1 MIKLSA
7 HNPSFNCLSL
17 LIAVPIIISLCF
29 SVVTADEQKE
39 RDGVLMRMQMTESYL
54 KSKTASRIEES
65 GNEEA
70 IQLLGKAR
78 QLLNKGKQELEQ
90 GNLASAKEQL
100 SLSIQTFT
108 AAGAANSGNQD
119 SRKKLASE
127 VGSLQS
133 EIDSYLVSFRSALE
147 EKGPS
152 MAGLLDQQYVESLLA
167 SSQKSKSTGDYKSA
181 ISNLTT
187 AKNLVVDALIKIRNN
202 ETVVYTVEF
211 QTPADEF
218 RYEQERFYE
227 YVSLSDTILEKDEIS
242 EGKVKLFNMQKKAGL
257 QISEEAEALAN
268 QGDFE
273 SAISRMEDAVKKMVQ
288 GLRLLGIQLSM

>member
-1 MIKLSA
+1 M
-7 HNPSFNCLSL
+7 SF
-17 LIAVPIIISLCF
+17 CF

-54 KSKTASRIEES
+54 KSKTATKIEES
-65 GNEEA
+65 GNAEA
-70 IQLLGKAR
+70 IQLLEKAR
-78 QLLNKGKQELEQ
+78 QLLDKGKQELEQ
-90 GNLASAKEQL
+90 GNFAAAKQQL

-108 AAGAANSGNQD
+108 AAGAANKGSQD
-119 SRKKLASE
+119 SSKKLVSE
-127 VGSLQS
+127 VSSLQS
-133 EIDSYLVSFRSALE
+133 EIDAYLVSFRSALE

-152 MAGLLDQQYVESLLA
+152 MSGLLDQQYVESLMA
-167 SSQKSKSTGDYKSA
+167 SSQQSKSSGDYQSA
-181 ISNLTT
+181 ISNLTK

-218 RYEQERFYE
+218 RYEQERFNE
-227 YVSLSDTILEKDEIS
+227 YTSLSDTLLEKDEFS
-242 EGKVKLFNMQKKAGL
+242 EGKIKLFQMQKKAGQ
-257 QISEEAEALAN
+257 QISEEAETLAN

-288 GLRLLGIQLSM
+288 GLRVLGIQLSM

>member
-1 MIKLSA
+1 M
-7 HNPSFNCLSL
+7 SF
-17 LIAVPIIISLCF
+17 CF
-29 SVVTADEQKE
+29 SVATADEQKE

-54 KSKTASRIEES
+54 KSKTATKIEES
-65 GNEEA
+65 GNAEA
-70 IQLLGKAR
+70 IQLLEKAR
-78 QLLNKGKQELEQ
+78 QLLDKGKQELEQ
-90 GNLASAKEQL
+90 GNFAAAKQQL

-108 AAGAANSGNQD
+108 AAGAANKGSQD
-119 SRKKLASE
+119 SSKKLVSE
-127 VGSLQS
+127 VSSLQS
-133 EIDSYLVSFRSALE
+133 EIDAYLVSFRSALE

-152 MAGLLDQQYVESLLA
+152 MSGLLDQQYVESLMA
-167 SSQKSKSTGDYKSA
+167 SSQQSKSSGDYQSA
-181 ISNLTT
+181 ISNLTK

-218 RYEQERFYE
+218 RYEQERFNE
-227 YVSLSDTILEKDEIS
+227 YISLSDTLLEKDEFS
-242 EGKVKLFNMQKKAGL
+242 EGKIKLFQMQKKAGQ

-288 GLRLLGIQLSM
+288 GLRVLGIQLSM

>member
-1 MIKLSA
+1 M
-7 HNPSFNCLSL
+7 SF
-17 LIAVPIIISLCF
+17 CF

-54 KSKTASRIEES
+54 KSKTATKIEES
-65 GNEEA
+65 GNAEA
-70 IQLLGKAR
+70 IQLLEKAR
-78 QLLNKGKQELEQ
+78 QLLDKGKQELEQ
-90 GNLASAKEQL
+90 GNFAAAKQQL

-108 AAGAANSGNQD
+108 AAGAANKGSQD
-119 SRKKLASE
+119 SSKKLVSE
-127 VGSLQS
+127 VSSLQS

-152 MAGLLDQQYVESLLA
+152 MSGLLDQQYVESLMA
-167 SSQKSKSTGDYKSA
+167 SSKQSKSSGDYQSA
-181 ISNLTT
+181 ISNLTK

-218 RYEQERFYE
+218 RYEQERFNE
-227 YVSLSDTILEKDEIS
+227 YISLSDTLLEKDEFS
-242 EGKVKLFNMQKKAGL
+242 EGKIKLFQMQKKAGQ

-288 GLRLLGIQLSM
+288 GLRVLGIQLSM

>member
-1 MIKLSA
+1 MIKSSV
-7 HNPSFNCLSL
+7 HNLNLNSL
-17 LIAVPIIISLCF
+17 NLLAAVLVIIAICSGVA
-29 SVVTADEQKE
+29 TADEQKE
-39 RDGVLMRMQMTESYL
+39 RDGILMRMKMTESYL
-54 KSKTASRIEES
+54 TSKTATRIEES

-70 IQLLGKAR
+70 IRLLEKSR
-78 QLLNKGKQELEQ
+78 QLLDKGKQELEQ
-90 GNLASAKEQL
+90 GNLAAAKEQL

-108 AAGAANSGNQD
+108 AAGAANSDNQN

-127 VGSLQS
+127 VSSLQS
-133 EIDSYLVSFRSALE
+133 EIDAYLVSFRSALE
-147 EKGPS
+147 EKGPAMS
-152 MAGLLDQQYVESLLA
+152 GLLDQKYVESLRAGAQQSKA
-167 SSQKSKSTGDYKSA
+167 SGDYKSA
-181 ISNLTT
+181 ISKLTS

-218 RYEQERFYE
+218 RYEQERFNE
-227 YVSLSDTILEKDEIS
+227 YVALSDTLLEKDDFS
-242 EGKVKLFNMQKKAGL
+242 EGKIKLFEMQKNAGY

-273 SAISRMEDAVKKMVQ
+273 NAISRMEDAVKKMVQ

>member
-1 MIKLSA
+1 M
-7 HNPSFNCLSL
+7 SF
-17 LIAVPIIISLCF
+17 CF

-54 KSKTASRIEES
+54 KSKTATKIEES
-65 GNEEA
+65 GNAEA
-70 IQLLGKAR
+70 IQLLEKAR
-78 QLLNKGKQELEQ
+78 QLLDKGKQELEQ
-90 GNLASAKEQL
+90 GNFAAAKQQL

-108 AAGAANSGNQD
+108 AAGAANKGSQD
-119 SRKKLASE
+119 SSKKLVSE
-127 VGSLQS
+127 VSSLQS
-133 EIDSYLVSFRSALE
+133 EIDAYLVSFRSALE

-152 MAGLLDQQYVESLLA
+152 MSGLLDQQYVESLMA
-167 SSQKSKSTGDYKSA
+167 SSQQSKSSGDYQSA
-181 ISNLTT
+181 ISNLTK

-218 RYEQERFYE
+218 RYEQERFNE
-227 YVSLSDTILEKDEIS
+227 YISLSDTLLEKDEFS
-242 EGKVKLFNMQKKAGL
+242 EGKIKLFQMQKKAGQ
-257 QISEEAEALAN
+257 QISEEAETLAN

-288 GLRLLGIQLSM
+288 GLRVLGIQLSM

>member
-1 MIKLSA
+1 M
-7 HNPSFNCLSL
+7 SF
-17 LIAVPIIISLCF
+17 CF
-29 SVVTADEQKE
+29 SVATADEQKE

-54 KSKTASRIEES
+54 KSKTATKIEES
-65 GNEEA
+65 GNAEA
-70 IQLLGKAR
+70 IQLLEKAR
-78 QLLNKGKQELEQ
+78 QLLDKGKQELEQ
-90 GNLASAKEQL
+90 GNFAAAKQQL

-108 AAGAANSGNQD
+108 AAGAANKGSQD
-119 SRKKLASE
+119 SSKKLVSE
-127 VGSLQS
+127 VSSLQS
-133 EIDSYLVSFRSALE
+133 EIDAYLVSFRSALE

-152 MAGLLDQQYVESLLA
+152 MSGLLDQQYVESLMA
-167 SSQKSKSTGDYKSA
+167 SSKQSKSSGDYQSA
-181 ISNLTT
+181 ISNLTK

-218 RYEQERFYE
+218 RYEQERFNE
-227 YVSLSDTILEKDEIS
+227 YISLSDTLLEKDEFS
-242 EGKVKLFNMQKKAGL
+242 EGKIKLFQMQKKAGQ

-288 GLRLLGIQLSM
+288 GLRVLGIQLSM